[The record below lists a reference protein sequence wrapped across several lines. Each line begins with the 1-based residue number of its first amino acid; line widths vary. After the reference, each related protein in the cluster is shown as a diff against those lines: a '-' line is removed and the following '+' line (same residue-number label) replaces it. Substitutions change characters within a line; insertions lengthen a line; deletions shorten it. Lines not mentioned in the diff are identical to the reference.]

1 MGTQTKTLAE
11 QVADGIMN
19 LIQETPYKA
28 GDKLPT
34 EKELCESTGAGR
46 NTVRE
51 ALKILASRNVLEIR
65 QGAGTFVSE
74 KQGIPDDPL
83 GFSMVNDH
91 VKLTKDLLQVRI
103 MLEPQI
109 AALAAQCAKEHEIK
123 ELEEI
128 LEEME
133 AAMKK
138 AKSLG
143 KIIAAHCED
152 NALLNDG
159 YIHAGAYARA
169 HGHRGI
175 CSESEWGQL
184 KRDLELARETGCG
197 YHACH
202 ISTKESVALLRR
214 AKVEGID
221 VTCETAPHYLLL
233 DDSQLCE
240 DGRFKMNPPLRDKA
254 DREALLEG
262 LSDGTIDIIATDH
275 APHSTE
281 EKNRGLE
288 KSAMGIVGL
297 ETAFPLLYTYLVE
310 TNIISFSR
318 LIELL
323 HDAPC
328 RRFGIPWGGM
338 DGQSADYTIFN
349 LNSTY
354 SIDPGSFLS
363 MGRATPFAGR
373 QVQGRCV
380 LTVAGGKVAWSDG
393 TLLPHTEG

>member
-138 AKSLG
+138 REDYSELDTKFHTKIAQCTHNIVMENLLPVIG
-143 KIIAAHCED
+143 KGVAVF
-152 NALLNDG
+152 
-159 YIHAGAYARA
+159 
-169 HGHRGI
+169 
-175 CSESEWGQL
+175 
-184 KRDLELARETGCG
+184 AREVAQTEYDRTWISHRKIFCYIRDHKPFEAKMEMQ
-197 YHACH
+197 YH
-202 ISTKESVALLRR
+202 
-214 AKVEGID
+214 
-221 VTCETAPHYLLL
+221 
-233 DDSQLCE
+233 
-240 DGRFKMNPPLRDKA
+240 
-254 DREALLEG
+254 
-262 LSDGTIDIIATDH
+262 
-275 APHSTE
+275 
-281 EKNRGLE
+281 
-288 KSAMGIVGL
+288 
-297 ETAFPLLYTYLVE
+297 LLYNT
-310 TNIISFSR
+310 SR
-318 LIELL
+318 YEEE
-323 HDAPC
+323 
-328 RRFGIPWGGM
+328 
-338 DGQSADYTIFN
+338 QSG
-349 LNSTY
+349 L
-354 SIDPGSFLS
+354 
-363 MGRATPFAGR
+363 
-373 QVQGRCV
+373 
-380 LTVAGGKVAWSDG
+380 
-393 TLLPHTEG
+393 

>member
-51 ALKILASRNVLEIR
+51 ALKILASRNVLESR

-138 AKSLG
+138 REDYSELDTKFHTKIAQCTHNIVMENLLPVIG
-143 KIIAAHCED
+143 KGVAVF
-152 NALLNDG
+152 
-159 YIHAGAYARA
+159 
-169 HGHRGI
+169 
-175 CSESEWGQL
+175 
-184 KRDLELARETGCG
+184 AREVAQTEYDRTWISHRKIFCYIRDHKPFEAEMEMQ
-197 YHACH
+197 YH
-202 ISTKESVALLRR
+202 
-214 AKVEGID
+214 
-221 VTCETAPHYLLL
+221 
-233 DDSQLCE
+233 
-240 DGRFKMNPPLRDKA
+240 
-254 DREALLEG
+254 
-262 LSDGTIDIIATDH
+262 
-275 APHSTE
+275 
-281 EKNRGLE
+281 
-288 KSAMGIVGL
+288 
-297 ETAFPLLYTYLVE
+297 LLYNT
-310 TNIISFSR
+310 SR
-318 LIELL
+318 YEEEQNGL
-323 HDAPC
+323 
-328 RRFGIPWGGM
+328 
-338 DGQSADYTIFN
+338 
-349 LNSTY
+349 
-354 SIDPGSFLS
+354 
-363 MGRATPFAGR
+363 
-373 QVQGRCV
+373 
-380 LTVAGGKVAWSDG
+380 
-393 TLLPHTEG
+393 

>member
-138 AKSLG
+138 REDYSELDSKFHTTSAQCTHNIVMENLLPVIGKGVAVFAKEVAQTEYDRTWISHR
-143 KIIAAHCED
+143 KIFC
-152 NALLNDG
+152 
-159 YIHAGAYARA
+159 YI
-169 HGHRGI
+169 
-175 CSESEWGQL
+175 
-184 KRDLELARETGCG
+184 RDHKPFEAELEMQ
-197 YHACH
+197 YH
-202 ISTKESVALLRR
+202 
-214 AKVEGID
+214 
-221 VTCETAPHYLLL
+221 
-233 DDSQLCE
+233 
-240 DGRFKMNPPLRDKA
+240 
-254 DREALLEG
+254 
-262 LSDGTIDIIATDH
+262 
-275 APHSTE
+275 
-281 EKNRGLE
+281 
-288 KSAMGIVGL
+288 
-297 ETAFPLLYTYLVE
+297 LLYHTSRYE
-310 TNIISFSR
+310 EEQSR
-318 LIELL
+318 L
-323 HDAPC
+323 
-328 RRFGIPWGGM
+328 
-338 DGQSADYTIFN
+338 
-349 LNSTY
+349 
-354 SIDPGSFLS
+354 
-363 MGRATPFAGR
+363 
-373 QVQGRCV
+373 
-380 LTVAGGKVAWSDG
+380 
-393 TLLPHTEG
+393 

>member
-51 ALKILASRNVLEIR
+51 ALKILASRNVIEIR

-138 AKSLG
+138 REDYSELDTKFHTKIAQCTHNIVMENLLPVIGKGVAVFAKEVAQTEYDRTWISHR
-143 KIIAAHCED
+143 KIFC
-152 NALLNDG
+152 
-159 YIHAGAYARA
+159 YI
-169 HGHRGI
+169 
-175 CSESEWGQL
+175 
-184 KRDLELARETGCG
+184 RDHKPFEAEMEMQ
-197 YHACH
+197 YH
-202 ISTKESVALLRR
+202 
-214 AKVEGID
+214 
-221 VTCETAPHYLLL
+221 
-233 DDSQLCE
+233 
-240 DGRFKMNPPLRDKA
+240 
-254 DREALLEG
+254 
-262 LSDGTIDIIATDH
+262 
-275 APHSTE
+275 
-281 EKNRGLE
+281 
-288 KSAMGIVGL
+288 
-297 ETAFPLLYTYLVE
+297 LLYNT
-310 TNIISFSR
+310 SR
-318 LIELL
+318 YEEE
-323 HDAPC
+323 
-328 RRFGIPWGGM
+328 
-338 DGQSADYTIFN
+338 QSG
-349 LNSTY
+349 L
-354 SIDPGSFLS
+354 
-363 MGRATPFAGR
+363 
-373 QVQGRCV
+373 
-380 LTVAGGKVAWSDG
+380 
-393 TLLPHTEG
+393 

>member
-34 EKELCESTGAGR
+34 EKELCERTGAGR

-138 AKSLG
+138 REDYSELDTKFHTKIAQCTHNIVMENLLPVIGKGVAVFAKEVAQTEYDRTWISHR
-143 KIIAAHCED
+143 KIFC
-152 NALLNDG
+152 
-159 YIHAGAYARA
+159 YI
-169 HGHRGI
+169 
-175 CSESEWGQL
+175 
-184 KRDLELARETGCG
+184 RDHKPFEAEMEMQ
-197 YHACH
+197 YH
-202 ISTKESVALLRR
+202 
-214 AKVEGID
+214 
-221 VTCETAPHYLLL
+221 
-233 DDSQLCE
+233 
-240 DGRFKMNPPLRDKA
+240 
-254 DREALLEG
+254 
-262 LSDGTIDIIATDH
+262 
-275 APHSTE
+275 
-281 EKNRGLE
+281 
-288 KSAMGIVGL
+288 
-297 ETAFPLLYTYLVE
+297 LLYNT
-310 TNIISFSR
+310 SR
-318 LIELL
+318 YEEEQNGL
-323 HDAPC
+323 
-328 RRFGIPWGGM
+328 
-338 DGQSADYTIFN
+338 
-349 LNSTY
+349 
-354 SIDPGSFLS
+354 
-363 MGRATPFAGR
+363 
-373 QVQGRCV
+373 
-380 LTVAGGKVAWSDG
+380 
-393 TLLPHTEG
+393 

>member
-138 AKSLG
+138 REDYSELDTKFHTKIAQCTHNIVMENLLPVIG
-143 KIIAAHCED
+143 KGVAVF
-152 NALLNDG
+152 
-159 YIHAGAYARA
+159 
-169 HGHRGI
+169 
-175 CSESEWGQL
+175 
-184 KRDLELARETGCG
+184 AREVAQTEYDRTWISHRKIFCYIRDHKPFEAEMEMQ
-197 YHACH
+197 YH
-202 ISTKESVALLRR
+202 
-214 AKVEGID
+214 
-221 VTCETAPHYLLL
+221 
-233 DDSQLCE
+233 
-240 DGRFKMNPPLRDKA
+240 
-254 DREALLEG
+254 
-262 LSDGTIDIIATDH
+262 
-275 APHSTE
+275 
-281 EKNRGLE
+281 
-288 KSAMGIVGL
+288 
-297 ETAFPLLYTYLVE
+297 LLYNT
-310 TNIISFSR
+310 SR
-318 LIELL
+318 YEEEQ
-323 HDAPC
+323 
-328 RRFGIPWGGM
+328 GG
-338 DGQSADYTIFN
+338 F
-349 LNSTY
+349 
-354 SIDPGSFLS
+354 
-363 MGRATPFAGR
+363 
-373 QVQGRCV
+373 
-380 LTVAGGKVAWSDG
+380 
-393 TLLPHTEG
+393 

>member
-138 AKSLG
+138 REDYSELDTKFHTKIAQCTHNIVMENLLPVIG
-143 KIIAAHCED
+143 KGVAVF
-152 NALLNDG
+152 
-159 YIHAGAYARA
+159 
-169 HGHRGI
+169 
-175 CSESEWGQL
+175 
-184 KRDLELARETGCG
+184 AREVAQTEYDRTWISHRKIFCYIRDHKPFEAEMEMQ
-197 YHACH
+197 YH
-202 ISTKESVALLRR
+202 
-214 AKVEGID
+214 
-221 VTCETAPHYLLL
+221 
-233 DDSQLCE
+233 
-240 DGRFKMNPPLRDKA
+240 
-254 DREALLEG
+254 
-262 LSDGTIDIIATDH
+262 
-275 APHSTE
+275 
-281 EKNRGLE
+281 
-288 KSAMGIVGL
+288 
-297 ETAFPLLYTYLVE
+297 LLYNT
-310 TNIISFSR
+310 SR
-318 LIELL
+318 SEEE
-323 HDAPC
+323 
-328 RRFGIPWGGM
+328 
-338 DGQSADYTIFN
+338 QS
-349 LNSTY
+349 
-354 SIDPGSFLS
+354 
-363 MGRATPFAGR
+363 
-373 QVQGRCV
+373 V
-380 LTVAGGKVAWSDG
+380 L
-393 TLLPHTEG
+393 

>member
-1 MGTQTKTLAE
+1 MGAQAKTLAE

-138 AKSLG
+138 REDYSELDTKFHTKIAQCTHNIVMENLLPVIGKGVAVFAKEVAQTEYDRTWISHR
-143 KIIAAHCED
+143 KIFC
-152 NALLNDG
+152 
-159 YIHAGAYARA
+159 YI
-169 HGHRGI
+169 
-175 CSESEWGQL
+175 
-184 KRDLELARETGCG
+184 RDHKPFEAEMEMQ
-197 YHACH
+197 YH
-202 ISTKESVALLRR
+202 
-214 AKVEGID
+214 
-221 VTCETAPHYLLL
+221 
-233 DDSQLCE
+233 
-240 DGRFKMNPPLRDKA
+240 
-254 DREALLEG
+254 
-262 LSDGTIDIIATDH
+262 
-275 APHSTE
+275 
-281 EKNRGLE
+281 
-288 KSAMGIVGL
+288 
-297 ETAFPLLYTYLVE
+297 LLYNT
-310 TNIISFSR
+310 SR
-318 LIELL
+318 YEEEQNGL
-323 HDAPC
+323 
-328 RRFGIPWGGM
+328 
-338 DGQSADYTIFN
+338 
-349 LNSTY
+349 
-354 SIDPGSFLS
+354 
-363 MGRATPFAGR
+363 
-373 QVQGRCV
+373 
-380 LTVAGGKVAWSDG
+380 
-393 TLLPHTEG
+393 

>member
-138 AKSLG
+138 KEDYSELDTKFHTKIAQCTHNIVMENLLPVIGKGVAVFAKEVAQTEYDRTWISHR
-143 KIIAAHCED
+143 KIFC
-152 NALLNDG
+152 
-159 YIHAGAYARA
+159 YI
-169 HGHRGI
+169 
-175 CSESEWGQL
+175 
-184 KRDLELARETGCG
+184 RDHKPFEAEMEMQ
-197 YHACH
+197 YH
-202 ISTKESVALLRR
+202 
-214 AKVEGID
+214 
-221 VTCETAPHYLLL
+221 
-233 DDSQLCE
+233 
-240 DGRFKMNPPLRDKA
+240 
-254 DREALLEG
+254 
-262 LSDGTIDIIATDH
+262 
-275 APHSTE
+275 
-281 EKNRGLE
+281 
-288 KSAMGIVGL
+288 
-297 ETAFPLLYTYLVE
+297 LLYNT
-310 TNIISFSR
+310 SR
-318 LIELL
+318 YEEEQ
-323 HDAPC
+323 
-328 RRFGIPWGGM
+328 GG
-338 DGQSADYTIFN
+338 F
-349 LNSTY
+349 
-354 SIDPGSFLS
+354 
-363 MGRATPFAGR
+363 
-373 QVQGRCV
+373 
-380 LTVAGGKVAWSDG
+380 
-393 TLLPHTEG
+393 

>member
-128 LEEME
+128 IEEME

-138 AKSLG
+138 REDYSELDTKFHTKIAQCTHNIVMENLLPVIGKGVAVFAKEVAQTEYDRTWISHR
-143 KIIAAHCED
+143 KIFC
-152 NALLNDG
+152 
-159 YIHAGAYARA
+159 YI
-169 HGHRGI
+169 
-175 CSESEWGQL
+175 
-184 KRDLELARETGCG
+184 RDHKPFEAKMEMQ
-197 YHACH
+197 YH
-202 ISTKESVALLRR
+202 
-214 AKVEGID
+214 
-221 VTCETAPHYLLL
+221 
-233 DDSQLCE
+233 
-240 DGRFKMNPPLRDKA
+240 
-254 DREALLEG
+254 
-262 LSDGTIDIIATDH
+262 
-275 APHSTE
+275 
-281 EKNRGLE
+281 
-288 KSAMGIVGL
+288 
-297 ETAFPLLYTYLVE
+297 LLYNT
-310 TNIISFSR
+310 SR
-318 LIELL
+318 YEEE
-323 HDAPC
+323 
-328 RRFGIPWGGM
+328 
-338 DGQSADYTIFN
+338 QSG
-349 LNSTY
+349 L
-354 SIDPGSFLS
+354 
-363 MGRATPFAGR
+363 
-373 QVQGRCV
+373 
-380 LTVAGGKVAWSDG
+380 
-393 TLLPHTEG
+393 

>member
-91 VKLTKDLLQVRI
+91 VKLTRELLQVRI

-138 AKSLG
+138 REDYSELDTKFHTKIAQCTHNIVMENLLPVIGKGVAVFAKEVAQTEYDRTWISHR
-143 KIIAAHCED
+143 KIFC
-152 NALLNDG
+152 
-159 YIHAGAYARA
+159 YI
-169 HGHRGI
+169 
-175 CSESEWGQL
+175 
-184 KRDLELARETGCG
+184 RDHKPFEAEMEMQ
-197 YHACH
+197 YH
-202 ISTKESVALLRR
+202 
-214 AKVEGID
+214 
-221 VTCETAPHYLLL
+221 
-233 DDSQLCE
+233 
-240 DGRFKMNPPLRDKA
+240 
-254 DREALLEG
+254 
-262 LSDGTIDIIATDH
+262 
-275 APHSTE
+275 
-281 EKNRGLE
+281 
-288 KSAMGIVGL
+288 
-297 ETAFPLLYTYLVE
+297 LLYNTSRYE
-310 TNIISFSR
+310 EEQSR
-318 LIELL
+318 L
-323 HDAPC
+323 
-328 RRFGIPWGGM
+328 
-338 DGQSADYTIFN
+338 
-349 LNSTY
+349 
-354 SIDPGSFLS
+354 
-363 MGRATPFAGR
+363 
-373 QVQGRCV
+373 
-380 LTVAGGKVAWSDG
+380 
-393 TLLPHTEG
+393 

>member
-19 LIQETPYKA
+19 LIQETPYKT
-28 GDKLPT
+28 GDKPPT

-138 AKSLG
+138 REDYSELDTKFHTKIAQCTHNIVMENLLPVIGKGVAVFAKEVAQTEYDRTWISHR
-143 KIIAAHCED
+143 KIFC
-152 NALLNDG
+152 
-159 YIHAGAYARA
+159 YI
-169 HGHRGI
+169 
-175 CSESEWGQL
+175 
-184 KRDLELARETGCG
+184 RDHKPFEAEMEMQ
-197 YHACH
+197 YH
-202 ISTKESVALLRR
+202 
-214 AKVEGID
+214 
-221 VTCETAPHYLLL
+221 
-233 DDSQLCE
+233 
-240 DGRFKMNPPLRDKA
+240 
-254 DREALLEG
+254 
-262 LSDGTIDIIATDH
+262 
-275 APHSTE
+275 
-281 EKNRGLE
+281 
-288 KSAMGIVGL
+288 
-297 ETAFPLLYTYLVE
+297 LLYNTSRYE
-310 TNIISFSR
+310 EEQSR
-318 LIELL
+318 L
-323 HDAPC
+323 
-328 RRFGIPWGGM
+328 
-338 DGQSADYTIFN
+338 
-349 LNSTY
+349 
-354 SIDPGSFLS
+354 
-363 MGRATPFAGR
+363 
-373 QVQGRCV
+373 
-380 LTVAGGKVAWSDG
+380 
-393 TLLPHTEG
+393 

>member
-109 AALAAQCAKEHEIK
+109 AALAAQCAKEPEIK

-138 AKSLG
+138 REDYSELDTKFHTKIAQCTHNIVMENLLPVIGKGVAVFAKEVAQTEYDRTWISHR
-143 KIIAAHCED
+143 KIFC
-152 NALLNDG
+152 
-159 YIHAGAYARA
+159 YI
-169 HGHRGI
+169 
-175 CSESEWGQL
+175 
-184 KRDLELARETGCG
+184 RDHKPFEAEMEMQ
-197 YHACH
+197 YH
-202 ISTKESVALLRR
+202 
-214 AKVEGID
+214 
-221 VTCETAPHYLLL
+221 
-233 DDSQLCE
+233 
-240 DGRFKMNPPLRDKA
+240 
-254 DREALLEG
+254 
-262 LSDGTIDIIATDH
+262 
-275 APHSTE
+275 
-281 EKNRGLE
+281 
-288 KSAMGIVGL
+288 
-297 ETAFPLLYTYLVE
+297 LLYNTSRYE
-310 TNIISFSR
+310 EEQSR
-318 LIELL
+318 L
-323 HDAPC
+323 
-328 RRFGIPWGGM
+328 
-338 DGQSADYTIFN
+338 
-349 LNSTY
+349 
-354 SIDPGSFLS
+354 
-363 MGRATPFAGR
+363 
-373 QVQGRCV
+373 
-380 LTVAGGKVAWSDG
+380 
-393 TLLPHTEG
+393 

>member
-91 VKLTKDLLQVRI
+91 VKLTRDLLQVRI

-138 AKSLG
+138 REDYSELDTKFHTKIAQCTHNIVMENLLPVIGKGVAVFAKEVAQTEYDRPWISHR
-143 KIIAAHCED
+143 KIFC
-152 NALLNDG
+152 
-159 YIHAGAYARA
+159 YI
-169 HGHRGI
+169 
-175 CSESEWGQL
+175 
-184 KRDLELARETGCG
+184 RDHKPFEAEMEMQ
-197 YHACH
+197 YH
-202 ISTKESVALLRR
+202 
-214 AKVEGID
+214 
-221 VTCETAPHYLLL
+221 
-233 DDSQLCE
+233 
-240 DGRFKMNPPLRDKA
+240 
-254 DREALLEG
+254 
-262 LSDGTIDIIATDH
+262 
-275 APHSTE
+275 
-281 EKNRGLE
+281 
-288 KSAMGIVGL
+288 
-297 ETAFPLLYTYLVE
+297 LLYNTSRYE
-310 TNIISFSR
+310 EEQSR
-318 LIELL
+318 L
-323 HDAPC
+323 
-328 RRFGIPWGGM
+328 
-338 DGQSADYTIFN
+338 
-349 LNSTY
+349 
-354 SIDPGSFLS
+354 
-363 MGRATPFAGR
+363 
-373 QVQGRCV
+373 
-380 LTVAGGKVAWSDG
+380 
-393 TLLPHTEG
+393 

>member
-138 AKSLG
+138 REDYSELDTKFHTKIAQCTHNIVMENLLPVIGKGVAVFAKEVAQTEYDRTWISHR
-143 KIIAAHCED
+143 KIFCYIRDHKPFEAEMEMQYH
-152 NALLNDG
+152 LLHNTSR
-159 YIHAGAYARA
+159 Y
-169 HGHRGI
+169 
-175 CSESEWGQL
+175 
-184 KRDLELARETGCG
+184 
-197 YHACH
+197 
-202 ISTKESVALLRR
+202 
-214 AKVEGID
+214 
-221 VTCETAPHYLLL
+221 
-233 DDSQLCE
+233 
-240 DGRFKMNPPLRDKA
+240 
-254 DREALLEG
+254 
-262 LSDGTIDIIATDH
+262 
-275 APHSTE
+275 E
-281 EKNRGLE
+281 EE
-288 KSAMGIVGL
+288 Q
-297 ETAFPLLYTYLVE
+297 
-310 TNIISFSR
+310 SR
-318 LIELL
+318 L
-323 HDAPC
+323 
-328 RRFGIPWGGM
+328 
-338 DGQSADYTIFN
+338 
-349 LNSTY
+349 
-354 SIDPGSFLS
+354 
-363 MGRATPFAGR
+363 
-373 QVQGRCV
+373 
-380 LTVAGGKVAWSDG
+380 
-393 TLLPHTEG
+393 

>member
-1 MGTQTKTLAE
+1 MGAQAKTLAG

-109 AALAAQCAKEHEIK
+109 AALAAQCAKEHEIR

-138 AKSLG
+138 REDYSELDTKFHTKIAQCTHNIVMENLLPVIG
-143 KIIAAHCED
+143 KGVAVF
-152 NALLNDG
+152 
-159 YIHAGAYARA
+159 
-169 HGHRGI
+169 
-175 CSESEWGQL
+175 
-184 KRDLELARETGCG
+184 AREVAQTEYDRTWISHRKIFCYIRDHKPFEAEMEMQ
-197 YHACH
+197 YH
-202 ISTKESVALLRR
+202 
-214 AKVEGID
+214 
-221 VTCETAPHYLLL
+221 
-233 DDSQLCE
+233 
-240 DGRFKMNPPLRDKA
+240 
-254 DREALLEG
+254 
-262 LSDGTIDIIATDH
+262 
-275 APHSTE
+275 
-281 EKNRGLE
+281 
-288 KSAMGIVGL
+288 
-297 ETAFPLLYTYLVE
+297 LLYNTSRYE
-310 TNIISFSR
+310 EEQSR
-318 LIELL
+318 L
-323 HDAPC
+323 
-328 RRFGIPWGGM
+328 
-338 DGQSADYTIFN
+338 
-349 LNSTY
+349 
-354 SIDPGSFLS
+354 
-363 MGRATPFAGR
+363 
-373 QVQGRCV
+373 
-380 LTVAGGKVAWSDG
+380 
-393 TLLPHTEG
+393 

>member
-138 AKSLG
+138 REDYSELDTKFHTKIAQCTHNIVMENLLPVIGKGVAVFAKEVVQTEYDRTWISHR
-143 KIIAAHCED
+143 KIFC
-152 NALLNDG
+152 
-159 YIHAGAYARA
+159 YI
-169 HGHRGI
+169 
-175 CSESEWGQL
+175 
-184 KRDLELARETGCG
+184 RDHKPFEAEMEMQ
-197 YHACH
+197 YH
-202 ISTKESVALLRR
+202 
-214 AKVEGID
+214 
-221 VTCETAPHYLLL
+221 
-233 DDSQLCE
+233 
-240 DGRFKMNPPLRDKA
+240 
-254 DREALLEG
+254 
-262 LSDGTIDIIATDH
+262 
-275 APHSTE
+275 
-281 EKNRGLE
+281 
-288 KSAMGIVGL
+288 
-297 ETAFPLLYTYLVE
+297 LLYNT
-310 TNIISFSR
+310 SR
-318 LIELL
+318 YEEEQNGL
-323 HDAPC
+323 
-328 RRFGIPWGGM
+328 
-338 DGQSADYTIFN
+338 
-349 LNSTY
+349 
-354 SIDPGSFLS
+354 
-363 MGRATPFAGR
+363 
-373 QVQGRCV
+373 
-380 LTVAGGKVAWSDG
+380 
-393 TLLPHTEG
+393 

>member
-1 MGTQTKTLAE
+1 MGAQAKTLAE

-91 VKLTKDLLQVRI
+91 VMLTKDLLQVRI

-138 AKSLG
+138 REDYSELDTKFHTKIAQCTHNIVMENLLPVIGKGVAVFAKEVAQTEYDRTWISHR
-143 KIIAAHCED
+143 KIFC
-152 NALLNDG
+152 
-159 YIHAGAYARA
+159 YI
-169 HGHRGI
+169 
-175 CSESEWGQL
+175 
-184 KRDLELARETGCG
+184 RDHKPFEAEMEMQ
-197 YHACH
+197 YH
-202 ISTKESVALLRR
+202 
-214 AKVEGID
+214 
-221 VTCETAPHYLLL
+221 
-233 DDSQLCE
+233 
-240 DGRFKMNPPLRDKA
+240 
-254 DREALLEG
+254 
-262 LSDGTIDIIATDH
+262 
-275 APHSTE
+275 
-281 EKNRGLE
+281 
-288 KSAMGIVGL
+288 
-297 ETAFPLLYTYLVE
+297 LLYNTSRYE
-310 TNIISFSR
+310 EEQSR
-318 LIELL
+318 L
-323 HDAPC
+323 
-328 RRFGIPWGGM
+328 
-338 DGQSADYTIFN
+338 
-349 LNSTY
+349 
-354 SIDPGSFLS
+354 
-363 MGRATPFAGR
+363 
-373 QVQGRCV
+373 
-380 LTVAGGKVAWSDG
+380 
-393 TLLPHTEG
+393 

>member
-138 AKSLG
+138 REDYSELDTKFHTKIAQCTHNIVMEKLLPLLG
-143 KIIAAHCED
+143 KGVPVFAKEVAQTEYDRTWISHRKIFC
-152 NALLNDG
+152 
-159 YIHAGAYARA
+159 YI
-169 HGHRGI
+169 
-175 CSESEWGQL
+175 
-184 KRDLELARETGCG
+184 RDHKPFEAEMEMQ
-197 YHACH
+197 YH
-202 ISTKESVALLRR
+202 
-214 AKVEGID
+214 
-221 VTCETAPHYLLL
+221 
-233 DDSQLCE
+233 
-240 DGRFKMNPPLRDKA
+240 
-254 DREALLEG
+254 
-262 LSDGTIDIIATDH
+262 
-275 APHSTE
+275 
-281 EKNRGLE
+281 
-288 KSAMGIVGL
+288 
-297 ETAFPLLYTYLVE
+297 LLYNTSRYE
-310 TNIISFSR
+310 EEQSR
-318 LIELL
+318 L
-323 HDAPC
+323 
-328 RRFGIPWGGM
+328 
-338 DGQSADYTIFN
+338 
-349 LNSTY
+349 
-354 SIDPGSFLS
+354 
-363 MGRATPFAGR
+363 
-373 QVQGRCV
+373 
-380 LTVAGGKVAWSDG
+380 
-393 TLLPHTEG
+393 

>member
-1 MGTQTKTLAE
+1 MGTQTKTLAK

-138 AKSLG
+138 REDYSELDTKFHTKIAQCTHNIVMENLLPVIGKGVAVFAKEVAQTEYDRTWISHR
-143 KIIAAHCED
+143 KIFC
-152 NALLNDG
+152 
-159 YIHAGAYARA
+159 YI
-169 HGHRGI
+169 
-175 CSESEWGQL
+175 
-184 KRDLELARETGCG
+184 RDHKPFEAEMEMQ
-197 YHACH
+197 YH
-202 ISTKESVALLRR
+202 
-214 AKVEGID
+214 
-221 VTCETAPHYLLL
+221 
-233 DDSQLCE
+233 
-240 DGRFKMNPPLRDKA
+240 
-254 DREALLEG
+254 
-262 LSDGTIDIIATDH
+262 
-275 APHSTE
+275 
-281 EKNRGLE
+281 
-288 KSAMGIVGL
+288 
-297 ETAFPLLYTYLVE
+297 LLYNTSRYE
-310 TNIISFSR
+310 EEQSR
-318 LIELL
+318 L
-323 HDAPC
+323 
-328 RRFGIPWGGM
+328 
-338 DGQSADYTIFN
+338 
-349 LNSTY
+349 
-354 SIDPGSFLS
+354 
-363 MGRATPFAGR
+363 
-373 QVQGRCV
+373 
-380 LTVAGGKVAWSDG
+380 
-393 TLLPHTEG
+393 

>member
-109 AALAAQCAKEHEIK
+109 AALAAQCAKEHEIR

-138 AKSLG
+138 REDYSELDTKFHTKIAQCTHNIVMENLLPVIGKGVAVFAKEVAQTEYDRTWISHR
-143 KIIAAHCED
+143 KIFC
-152 NALLNDG
+152 
-159 YIHAGAYARA
+159 YI
-169 HGHRGI
+169 
-175 CSESEWGQL
+175 
-184 KRDLELARETGCG
+184 RDHKPFEAEMEMQ
-197 YHACH
+197 YH
-202 ISTKESVALLRR
+202 
-214 AKVEGID
+214 
-221 VTCETAPHYLLL
+221 
-233 DDSQLCE
+233 
-240 DGRFKMNPPLRDKA
+240 PLYNTSRY
-254 DREALLEG
+254 
-262 LSDGTIDIIATDH
+262 
-275 APHSTE
+275 E
-281 EKNRGLE
+281 EE
-288 KSAMGIVGL
+288 Q
-297 ETAFPLLYTYLVE
+297 
-310 TNIISFSR
+310 SR
-318 LIELL
+318 L
-323 HDAPC
+323 
-328 RRFGIPWGGM
+328 
-338 DGQSADYTIFN
+338 
-349 LNSTY
+349 
-354 SIDPGSFLS
+354 
-363 MGRATPFAGR
+363 
-373 QVQGRCV
+373 
-380 LTVAGGKVAWSDG
+380 
-393 TLLPHTEG
+393 

>member
-91 VKLTKDLLQVRI
+91 VKLTRDLLQVRI

-109 AALAAQCAKEHEIK
+109 AALAAQCAKENEIK

-138 AKSLG
+138 REDYSELDTKFHTKIAQCTHNIVMENLLPVIG
-143 KIIAAHCED
+143 KGVAVF
-152 NALLNDG
+152 
-159 YIHAGAYARA
+159 
-169 HGHRGI
+169 
-175 CSESEWGQL
+175 
-184 KRDLELARETGCG
+184 AREVAQTEYDRTWISHRKIFCYIRDHKPFEAEMEMQ
-197 YHACH
+197 YH
-202 ISTKESVALLRR
+202 
-214 AKVEGID
+214 
-221 VTCETAPHYLLL
+221 
-233 DDSQLCE
+233 
-240 DGRFKMNPPLRDKA
+240 
-254 DREALLEG
+254 
-262 LSDGTIDIIATDH
+262 
-275 APHSTE
+275 
-281 EKNRGLE
+281 
-288 KSAMGIVGL
+288 
-297 ETAFPLLYTYLVE
+297 LLYNT
-310 TNIISFSR
+310 SR
-318 LIELL
+318 YEEE
-323 HDAPC
+323 
-328 RRFGIPWGGM
+328 
-338 DGQSADYTIFN
+338 QSG
-349 LNSTY
+349 L
-354 SIDPGSFLS
+354 
-363 MGRATPFAGR
+363 
-373 QVQGRCV
+373 
-380 LTVAGGKVAWSDG
+380 
-393 TLLPHTEG
+393 